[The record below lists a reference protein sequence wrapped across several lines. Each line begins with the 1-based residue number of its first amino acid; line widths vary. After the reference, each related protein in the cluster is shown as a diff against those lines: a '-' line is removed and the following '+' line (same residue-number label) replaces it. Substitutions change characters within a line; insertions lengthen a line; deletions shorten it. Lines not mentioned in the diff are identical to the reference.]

1 MVQTINYYPEFMA
14 NRSAYVSIGIAIFPV
29 LCLTALRAVLPV
41 VDEILSKDLF
51 SQIITY
57 SIVLILGL
65 FMLSKYR
72 VIKDHEYH
80 RSKAIRKLSKSY
92 KLEDK
97 GLWENSDEI
106 LNKLEI
112 KAKSNFNDE
121 EFNTAMKGFVGSL
134 NKERNEDTMEEEVMK
149 IINNNNNNN
158 DNNNNNNNNNNKKLN
173 KISLINVLYFKIKN
187 LLSMLIEKSAS
198 KKINNKKVLINS
210 SQNNKKWDIK
220 STNST
225 SKVTICVSCNSLNDM
240 DSNYCV
246 SCGIYL

>member
-41 VDEILSKDLF
+41 VDDVLSKDLF

-57 SIVLILGL
+57 SIVLFLGL

-72 VIKDHEYH
+72 IIKDHEYH

-112 KAKSNFNDE
+112 KAKSNFNDD
-121 EFNTAMKGFVGSL
+121 EFNSSMKGFVGSL
-134 NKERNEDTMEEEVMK
+134 NKERNEDTTEEEV
-149 IINNNNNNN
+149 IESINNN
-158 DNNNNNNNNNNKKLN
+158 DNNNDNNGTRL
-173 KISLINVLYFKIKN
+173 LGGINFIKQLYFKIKN
-187 LLSMLIEKSAS
+187 LLNMLIEKSAS
-198 KKINNKKVLINS
+198 KKINNNKASINL

-225 SKVTICVSCNSLNDM
+225 SKVTICVSCNSLNDV

>member
-1 MVQTINYYPEFMA
+1 MA
-14 NRSAYVSIGIAIFPV
+14 KRSAYVSIGIAIFPV
-29 LCLTALRAVLPV
+29 LCLTALRAILPT
-41 VDEILSKDLF
+41 VDDVLSKDLF
-51 SQIITY
+51 SQVISY
-57 SIVLILGL
+57 SFVLILGL

-92 KLEDK
+92 KLDDK

-112 KAKSNFNDE
+112 KAKSNFNDDK
-121 EFNTAMKGFVGSL
+121 FNSAMKGFVGSL
-134 NKERNEDTMEEEVMK
+134 NKERNEDTTEEEV
-149 IINNNNNNN
+149 IESINNN
-158 DNNNNNNNNNNKKLN
+158 DNNNDNNGNKEPDE
-173 KISLINVLYFKIKN
+173 ISIINQLYFKIKN
-187 LLSMLIEKSAS
+187 LLNMLIEKSAS
-198 KKINNKKVLINS
+198 KKINNNKASINL
-210 SQNNKKWDIK
+210 SQNNIKWDIK
-220 STNST
+220 STIST

>member
-1 MVQTINYYPEFMA
+1 MA
-14 NRSAYVSIGIAIFPV
+14 KRSAYVSIGIAIFPV
-29 LCLTALRAVLPV
+29 LCLTALRAILPT
-41 VDEILSKDLF
+41 VDDVLSKDLF
-51 SQIITY
+51 SQIISY
-57 SIVLILGL
+57 SFVLILGL

-92 KLEDK
+92 KLDDK

-112 KAKSNFNDE
+112 KAKSNFNDD
-121 EFNTAMKGFVGSL
+121 EFNSSMKGFVGSL
-134 NKERNEDTMEEEVMK
+134 NKERNEDTTEEEV
-149 IINNNNNNN
+149 IESINNN
-158 DNNNNNNNNNNKKLN
+158 DNNNDNNGNKEPDE
-173 KISLINVLYFKIKN
+173 ISIINQLYFKIKN
-187 LLSMLIEKSAS
+187 LLNMLIEKSAS
-198 KKINNKKVLINS
+198 KKINNNKASINL
-210 SQNNKKWDIK
+210 SQNNIKWDIK
-220 STNST
+220 STIST

>member
-1 MVQTINYYPEFMA
+1 MA
-14 NRSAYVSIGIAIFPV
+14 KRSAYVSIGIAIFPV
-29 LCLTALRAVLPV
+29 LCLTALRAILPT
-41 VDEILSKDLF
+41 VDDVLSKDLF
-51 SQIITY
+51 SQVISY
-57 SIVLILGL
+57 SFVLILGL

-112 KAKSNFNDE
+112 KAKSNFNDDG
-121 EFNTAMKGFVGSL
+121 FNSAMKGFVGSL
-134 NKERNEDTMEEEVMK
+134 NKERNEDTMEEEV
-149 IINNNNNNN
+149 IELINN
-158 DNNNNNNNNNNKKLN
+158 DNNIIIIIIIIIIKNQIKLT
-173 KISLINVLYFKIKN
+173 SLNQLYFKIKN
-187 LLSMLIEKSAS
+187 LLNMLIEKSAS
-198 KKINNKKVLINS
+198 KKINNNKASINL
-210 SQNNKKWDIK
+210 SQNNIKWDIK
-220 STNST
+220 STIST

>member
-1 MVQTINYYPEFMA
+1 
-14 NRSAYVSIGIAIFPV
+14 
-29 LCLTALRAVLPV
+29 LTALRAILPA
-41 VDEILSKDLF
+41 VDDVLSKDLF
-51 SQIITY
+51 SQIISY
-57 SIVLILGL
+57 SFVLIFGL
-65 FMLSKYR
+65 LMLSKYR

-112 KAKSNFNDE
+112 KAKSNFNDD
-121 EFNTAMKGFVGSL
+121 EFNSSMKGFVGSL
-134 NKERNEDTMEEEVMK
+134 NKERNEDTTEEEV
-149 IINNNNNNN
+149 IESINNN
-158 DNNNNNNNNNNKKLN
+158 DNNNDNNGNKEPDE
-173 KISLINVLYFKIKN
+173 ISIINQLYFKIKN
-187 LLSMLIEKSAS
+187 LLNMLIEKSAS
-198 KKINNKKVLINS
+198 KKINNNKASINL
-210 SQNNKKWDIK
+210 SQNNIKWDTK

-240 DSNYCV
+240 NSNYCV

>member
-41 VDEILSKDLF
+41 VDDVLSKDLF

-57 SIVLILGL
+57 SIVLFLGL

-72 VIKDHEYH
+72 IIKDHEYH

-112 KAKSNFNDE
+112 KAKSNFNDDG
-121 EFNTAMKGFVGSL
+121 FNSAMKGFVGSL
-134 NKERNEDTMEEEVMK
+134 NKERNEDTMEEEV
-149 IINNNNNNN
+149 IELINN
-158 DNNNNNNNNNNKKLN
+158 DNNNNNNNNNKEPN
-173 KISLINVLYFKIKN
+173 KINFIKQLYFKIKN
-187 LLSMLIEKSAS
+187 LLTMLIEKSAS
-198 KKINNKKVLINS
+198 KKINNNKVLINS

-225 SKVTICVSCNSLNDM
+225 SKVTICVSCNSLNDV

>member
-14 NRSAYVSIGIAIFPV
+14 NRSSYVSIGIAIFPL

-41 VDEILSKDLF
+41 VDEVLSKDLF

-80 RSKAIRKLSKSY
+80 RSKAIRKLSKTY

-112 KAKSNFNDE
+112 KAKSNFNDDR
-121 EFNTAMKGFVGSL
+121 FNSAMKGFVGSL
-134 NKERNEDTMEEEVMK
+134 NKERNEDTMEEEVFEL
-149 IINNNNNNN
+149 INNDDDDDDDDD
-158 DNNNNNNNNNNKKLN
+158 DNNNNNNKESD
-173 KISLINVLYFKIKN
+173 KINFIIQLYFKIKN

-198 KKINNKKVLINS
+198 KKLNNNKVLINS

-220 STNST
+220 STKST

>member
-1 MVQTINYYPEFMA
+1 MA
-14 NRSAYVSIGIAIFPV
+14 NRSTYVSIGIAIFPV
-29 LCLTALRAVLPV
+29 LCLTALRAILPA
-41 VDEILSKDLF
+41 VDDVLSKDLF
-51 SQIITY
+51 SQIISY
-57 SIVLILGL
+57 SFVLIFGL
-65 FMLSKYR
+65 LMLSKYR

-112 KAKSNFNDE
+112 KAKSNFNDD
-121 EFNTAMKGFVGSL
+121 EFNSSMKGFVGSL
-134 NKERNEDTMEEEVMK
+134 NKERNEDTTEEEV
-149 IINNNNNNN
+149 IESINNN
-158 DNNNNNNNNNNKKLN
+158 DNNNDNNGNKEPDE
-173 KISLINVLYFKIKN
+173 ISIINQLYFKIKN
-187 LLSMLIEKSAS
+187 LLNMLIEKSAS
-198 KKINNKKVLINS
+198 KKINNNKASINL
-210 SQNNKKWDIK
+210 SQNNIKWDTK

-240 DSNYCV
+240 NSNYCV